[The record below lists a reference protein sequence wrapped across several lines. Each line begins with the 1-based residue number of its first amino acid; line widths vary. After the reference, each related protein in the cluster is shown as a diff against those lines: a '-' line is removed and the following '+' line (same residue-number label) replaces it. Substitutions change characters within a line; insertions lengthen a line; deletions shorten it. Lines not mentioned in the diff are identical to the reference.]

1 MPGGVQS
8 QVIGLANSLSRLGHR
23 TRILAPCDGAPPEKG
38 ITPLGASIPTFANGS
53 VAPIAPDLAC
63 TLRTI
68 RALRDET
75 FDVIHVHEPI
85 CPGPCQTA
93 LFLKNAPI
101 VGTWH
106 AAGGSKAYL
115 TPGVQWLASRME
127 VRVAV
132 SEDAREMADQALG
145 GSYEVAFNGIEV
157 AKFQEIEAAESPQPT
172 IAYVGR
178 HEPRKGLETLLQALT
193 NLPDAVKLWVMSE
206 GPQTSELKSRY
217 GADPRI
223 EWLGSVTD
231 EEKISR
237 LKGADVFCVPSLRG
251 ESFGIVLLEG
261 MAAGTPIVASNIA
274 GYKNVA
280 THEKHAELV
289 EPGNPELLAAALTRV
304 LEDKKYSAS
313 LISAGHERAAEFSM
327 DRLAQLYLR
336 YYQVAIDQSEKAT
349 KKASRWGE
357 LAKFGSFSK

>member
-1 MPGGVQS
+1 
-8 QVIGLANSLSRLGHR
+8 
-23 TRILAPCDGAPPEKG
+23 
-38 ITPLGASIPTFANGS
+38 
-53 VAPIAPDLAC
+53 
-63 TLRTI
+63 
-68 RALRDET
+68 
-75 FDVIHVHEPI
+75 
-85 CPGPCQTA
+85 
-93 LFLKNAPI
+93 
-101 VGTWH
+101 
-106 AAGGSKAYL
+106 
-115 TPGVQWLASRME
+115 ME

-132 SEDAREMADQALG
+132 SEDAREMADEALG

-157 AKFQEIEAAESPQPT
+157 AKFQEIEAVESPQPT

-178 HEPRKGLETLLQALT
+178 HEPRKGLETLLQALR
-193 NLPDAVKLWVMSE
+193 NLPEAVKLWVMSE
-206 GPQTSELKSRY
+206 GPQTGELKARY
-217 GADPRI
+217 GGDPRI

-313 LISAGHERAAEFSM
+313 LILAGHERAAEFSM

-336 YYQVAIDQSEKAT
+336 YYKVAIDQSNKAT
-349 KKASRWGE
+349 KEPSRWSE
-357 LAKFGSFSK
+357 LAKFRSFSK